1 MPRQRS
7 AERNLQPVQPTRLRG
22 PFGTIIGSTPMS
34 RILAQKKAQA
44 EGERQAKKPS
54 SFGGLGGLLGSIL
67 GFAVGGPAGA
77 AIGGGLG
84 GAAGGMAS
92 DPGTP
97 ASRPQIPIPAGS
109 VPGATGTASAMLG
122 AAPIPEQMDIPDWQR
137 AAGIANMAIGP
148 LLNSLGP
155 QVAAPPVDPYSLA
168 SGAGGPPSMSEWP
181 GATYQQPSALPL
193 SVPQPMPQTRVP
205 PSLFPGGSNF
215 VPQGGGYT
223 PQAPTPSPIHPPY
236 QPPPRPRRTDIPGPG
251 SFLPEFPPSP
261 LPPPR
266 LAQNQFPMAPSGMIP
281 GALANFS
288 VSDFLNPNVQT
299 PDITQLIQQQI
310 LAGMV

>member
-1 MPRQRS
+1 MPGQRS
-7 AERNLQPVQPTRLRG
+7 AERNLQPAAPTRLRG
-22 PFGTIIGSTPMS
+22 PFGTIVGQTPMS

-44 EGERQAKKPS
+44 EGERQAEEPS

-84 GAAGGMAS
+84 GAAGGLAS
-92 DPGTP
+92 SPGTP
-97 ASRPQIPIPAGS
+97 GGGGQVPLPAGS
-109 VPGATGTASAMLG
+109 IPGATGTASAMLG

-137 AAGIANMAIGP
+137 AAGIASSAVGP
-148 LLNSLGP
+148 LLSNLGP
-155 QVAAPPVDPYSLA
+155 QVATPTAAVNPYSLP

-193 SVPQPMPQTRVP
+193 SAPPPSVPPIPFPQTRVP
-205 PSLFPGGSNF
+205 SSSLPGGAGY
-215 VPQGGGYT
+215 VP
-223 PQAPTPSPIHPPY
+223 PISREPTQPWETLPY
-236 QPPPRPRRTDIPGPG
+236 QQPPARQQPFQQGPMV
-251 SFLPEFPPSP
+251 
-261 LPPPR
+261 
-266 LAQNQFPMAPSGMIP
+266 AQNQFPMAPSGMIP

>member
-1 MPRQRS
+1 MPSQRV
-7 AERNLQPVQPTRLRG
+7 AERNLQPVQPTKLRG
-22 PFGTIIGSTPMS
+22 PFGTIVGSTPMS

-44 EGERQAKKPS
+44 EGERQAEAPS

-92 DPGTP
+92 SPGTP
-97 ASRPQIPIPAGS
+97 PGGGQVPIPAGS

-137 AAGIANMAIGP
+137 AAGIASTAIGP

-155 QVAAPPVDPYSLA
+155 QTAAPQAPVDPMMLP
-168 SGAGGPPSMSEWP
+168 SGAGGPPSMSEWG
-181 GATYQQPSALPL
+181 GASYQQPSALPFG
-193 SVPQPMPQTRVP
+193 VPQPLPQTRVP

-215 VPQGGGYT
+215 VPAGTMQPAPQGL
-223 PQAPTPSPIHPPY
+223 SY
-236 QPPPRPRRTDIPGPG
+236 QPPVQQGPMV
-251 SFLPEFPPSP
+251 
-261 LPPPR
+261 
-266 LAQNQFPMAPSGMIP
+266 AQTQFPMAPSGMIP

-288 VSDFLNPNVQT
+288 VSDLLNPDVQT

>member
-1 MPRQRS
+1 MPSQRV
-7 AERNLQPVQPTRLRG
+7 AERNLQPVQPTKLRG

-44 EGERQAKKPS
+44 EGERQAEAPS

-92 DPGTP
+92 SPGTP
-97 ASRPQIPIPAGS
+97 PGGGQVPIPAGS

-137 AAGIANMAIGP
+137 AAGIASTAIGP

-155 QVAAPPVDPYSLA
+155 QTAAPQAPVDPMMLP
-168 SGAGGPPSMSEWP
+168 SGAGGPPSMSEWG
-181 GATYQQPSALPL
+181 GASYQQPSALPFG
-193 SVPQPMPQTRVP
+193 VPQPLPQTRVP
-205 PSLFPGGSNF
+205 PSLFPGGGLM
-215 VPQGGGYT
+215 PQ
-223 PQAPTPSPIHPPY
+223 
-236 QPPPRPRRTDIPGPG
+236 
-251 SFLPEFPPSP
+251 FPPKDWRDE

-288 VSDFLNPNVQT
+288 VSDLLNPDVQT